1 MTIEYRTLD
10 YADTDEIRRY
20 LVSFYAIPAGVD
32 EYHFAKD
39 DAFIEQCIATARAQ
53 ENASNTFA
61 GIALDARAIVG
72 LHILRRFEE
81 GPRVGV
87 HIAGLWV
94 AEPHRRGGIARRL
107 KQDGEAWARAIGA
120 DFINTNVRSGNL
132 RMLEINA
139 RLGFEPYRIQLR
151 KRL

>member
-1 MTIEYRTLD
+1 MTIEHRTLD
-10 YADTDEIRRY
+10 YANDDELRRY
-20 LVSFYAIPAGVD
+20 LALFYAIPAGVD
-32 EYHFAKD
+32 PYHFARD
-39 DAFIEQCIATARAQ
+39 DAFIEQCVATARAQ

-61 GIALDARAIVG
+61 GIALHAREIVG

-94 AEPHRRGGIARRL
+94 AEAHRRRGIAQRL

-120 DFINTNVRSGNL
+120 DFINTNVRSGNA